1 MLKILSISIC
11 ELTMPNTW
19 QAKNDTWNK
28 CIECVAHHL
37 MGLAIFVDYIHNH
50 WKIYNSFFNDD
61 MMALLSALL
70 LFSQDSKLSKLA
82 IVVGT

>member
-1 MLKILSISIC
+1 
-11 ELTMPNTW
+11 
-19 QAKNDTWNK
+19 
-28 CIECVAHHL
+28 

-61 MMALLSALL
+61 MMALL

>member
-1 MLKILSISIC
+1 
-11 ELTMPNTW
+11 
-19 QAKNDTWNK
+19 
-28 CIECVAHHL
+28 